1 MKLINRKNFFSIVC
15 ISFTLLVCYKLIYEW
30 IVGFKDPNYTM
41 NIFLN
46 LLFAVIITAI
56 LAIHFYLQKYPFVP
70 VFLGQY
76 IFTIVITFLIVKI
89 AEQFVEL
96 APTAYRDMFVSVTI
110 PFIVGAAVYYISS
123 FRQIRKAN
131 KMLEELNN

>member
-89 AEQFVEL
+89 AEQL

-110 PFIVGAAVYYISS
+110 PFIVGAAVYYISF

-131 KMLEELNN
+131 KMLEDLNN

>member
-1 MKLINRKNFFSIVC
+1 MKLINRKNFFPIVC

-110 PFIVGAAVYYISS
+110 PFIVGAAVYYISF

>member
-110 PFIVGAAVYYISS
+110 PFIVGAAVYYISF

-131 KMLEELNN
+131 KMLEDLNN

>member
-1 MKLINRKNFFSIVC
+1 MKLINRKNFFPIVC

-46 LLFAVIITAI
+46 LLFSVIITAI

-70 VFLGQY
+70 VFFGQY
-76 IFTIVITFLIVKI
+76 FFTMGITFLSVKI
-89 AEQFVEL
+89 AEQFVNL
-96 APTAYRDMFVSVTI
+96 APTAYRDMFVSVTV
-110 PFIVGAAVYYISS
+110 PFFAGAAVYYISF

-131 KMLEELNN
+131 KMLENLR

>member
-1 MKLINRKNFFSIVC
+1 MKLINRKNFFFFLF

-110 PFIVGAAVYYISS
+110 PFIVGAAVYYISF

-131 KMLEELNN
+131 KMLEDLNN

>member
-1 MKLINRKNFFSIVC
+1 MKLINRRNFFSIVC

-110 PFIVGAAVYYISS
+110 PFIVGAAVYYISF

>member
-110 PFIVGAAVYYISS
+110 PFIVGAAVYYISF

>member
-76 IFTIVITFLIVKI
+76 IFTIVITLLIVKI

-110 PFIVGAAVYYISS
+110 PFIVGAAVYYISF

-131 KMLEELNN
+131 KMLEDLNN

>member
-46 LLFAVIITAI
+46 LLFSVIITAI

-76 IFTIVITFLIVKI
+76 IFTMVITFLVVKI

-110 PFIVGAAVYYISS
+110 PFVVGAAIYYIIF

>member
-110 PFIVGAAVYYISS
+110 PFIVGAAVYYIS
-123 FRQIRKAN
+123 FFGQIRKAN
-131 KMLEELNN
+131 KMLEDLNN

>member
-1 MKLINRKNFFSIVC
+1 
-15 ISFTLLVCYKLIYEW
+15 
-30 IVGFKDPNYTM
+30 
-41 NIFLN
+41 
-46 LLFAVIITAI
+46 VIITAI

-76 IFTIVITFLIVKI
+76 IFTMVITFLVVKI

-110 PFIVGAAVYYISS
+110 PFVVGAAIYYIIF